1 MKMKSLL
8 IFFFLLS
15 LFFSFEAFSNI
26 KNDIIIR
33 VENEIIT
40 NFEIKNKILSSLI
53 ISGLEINQKNISK
66 LKKRAVEA
74 LVQSKLKK
82 IELSKY
88 KFKDDSLKLNQYL
101 KEISSNDLNDLKQK
115 FKENGLDYEL
125 FLEDIKI
132 QFKWQTFIYKIY
144 SKKIEVNE
152 ENIINELQDVIK
164 DKTNI
169 TEFKI
174 AEIEVS
180 QEKNDDLNKKKLSFV
195 KNEIQKNGFENTA
208 INISTSESSI
218 NKGNLGWISSKSL
231 SKNIF
236 DALVN
241 LEVGSVSEPI
251 KRQNSFLILKL
262 VDKRTIV
269 SNEINIAK
277 VKKNLINQKKN
288 ELYNLYSRSH
298 LSKLQNTSFIEY
310 KNDQ

>member
-8 IFFFLLS
+8 IFCFLLS
-15 LFFSFEAFSNI
+15 LFFSFEAFSKI

-53 ISGLEINQKNISK
+53 ISGLEINQTNINK

-88 KFKDDSLKLNQYL
+88 KFKDDSSKLNQYL

-115 FKENGLDYEL
+115 FRENGLDYEL

-152 ENIINELQDVIK
+152 ENIINELQDVVK

-236 DALVN
+236 DVLIN

-310 KNDQ
+310 KND

>member
-1 MKMKSLL
+1 MKIKSLL
-8 IFFFLLS
+8 IFYFLLS
-15 LFFSFEAFSNI
+15 LFFSFEAFSKI

-40 NFEIKNKILSSLI
+40 NFEVKNKILSSLI
-53 ISGLEINQKNISK
+53 ISGLEINQTNINK

-88 KFKDDSLKLNQYL
+88 KFKDDSSKLNQYL
-101 KEISSNDLNDLKQK
+101 KEISSNDLNNLKQK

-132 QFKWQTFIYKIY
+132 QFKWQTLIYKIY
-144 SKKIEVNE
+144 SQKIEVNE
-152 ENIINELQDVIK
+152 ENIINELQDIIK

-174 AEIEVS
+174 AEIEVP
-180 QEKNDDLNKKKLSFV
+180 QEKNNDLNKKKLSFV

-208 INISTSESSI
+208 INISISESSI

-236 DALVN
+236 DALAN
-241 LEVGSVSEPI
+241 LEIGSVSEPI

-269 SNEINIAK
+269 SNEINIAQ